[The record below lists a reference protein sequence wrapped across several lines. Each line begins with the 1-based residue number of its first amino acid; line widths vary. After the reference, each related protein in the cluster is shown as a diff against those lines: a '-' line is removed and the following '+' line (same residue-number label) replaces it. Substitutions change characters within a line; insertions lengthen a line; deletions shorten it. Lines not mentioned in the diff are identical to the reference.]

1 MVTIFDMLTG
11 EVLHSEAA
19 IEMANGKAAAAHDH
33 RLIAPRLQTVE
44 EATAAEVKHCGMPT
58 DLARVDIGSFIAG
71 Q

>member
-19 IEMANGKAAAAHDH
+19 IEATGVKAPAAHDH

-44 EATAAEVKHCGMPT
+44 EAKACEARHCGMPT
-58 DLARVDIGSFIAG
+58 DLAQLDIGSFIAR